1 MPLSFPRYTFFSEF
15 MGAGQT
21 GRLGET
27 AALKRKKK
35 KMSNIEQ
42 WTARGGRERERARG
56 EREKRGRKK
65 ALLTLSSPQWS
76 KESGLADFPLLR
88 LDKRLPAERFQ
99 RCMLPGLVSLHARLL
114 EQAVAGLLQSSP
126 WADCAEE
133 SPSLQRSRSCYPL
146 MWSSQRSF
154 SFSPALSGCSSVTS

>member
-1 MPLSFPRYTFFSEF
+1 MDCER
-15 MGAGQT
+15 
-21 GRLGET
+21 
-27 AALKRKKK
+27 RK
-35 KMSNIEQ
+35 
-42 WTARGGRERERARG
+42 RERERARG

-126 WADCAEE
+126 
-133 SPSLQRSRSCYPL
+133 
-146 MWSSQRSF
+146 
-154 SFSPALSGCSSVTS
+154 

>member
-1 MPLSFPRYTFFSEF
+1 MDCER
-15 MGAGQT
+15 
-21 GRLGET
+21 
-27 AALKRKKK
+27 RK
-35 KMSNIEQ
+35 
-42 WTARGGRERERARG
+42 RERESEG
-56 EREKRGRKK
+56 EREKWGRKK

-126 WADCAEE
+126 
-133 SPSLQRSRSCYPL
+133 
-146 MWSSQRSF
+146 
-154 SFSPALSGCSSVTS
+154 

>member
-1 MPLSFPRYTFFSEF
+1 MMPLSFPRYTFFSEF

-126 WADCAEE
+126 
-133 SPSLQRSRSCYPL
+133 
-146 MWSSQRSF
+146 
-154 SFSPALSGCSSVTS
+154 

>member
-1 MPLSFPRYTFFSEF
+1 MLGKQVDSGKPR
-15 MGAGQT
+15 
-21 GRLGET
+21 RLREK
-27 AALKRKKK
+27 KRKCPIS
-35 KMSNIEQ
+35 SNGLRE
-42 WTARGGRERERARG
+42 AEERERARG

-126 WADCAEE
+126 
-133 SPSLQRSRSCYPL
+133 
-146 MWSSQRSF
+146 
-154 SFSPALSGCSSVTS
+154 